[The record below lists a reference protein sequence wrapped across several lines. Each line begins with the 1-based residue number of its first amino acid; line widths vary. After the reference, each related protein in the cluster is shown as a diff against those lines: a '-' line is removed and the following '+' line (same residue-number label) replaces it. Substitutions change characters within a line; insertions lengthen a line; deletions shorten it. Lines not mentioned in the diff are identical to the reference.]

1 MKVPQSSEC
10 TKTLVGNPAAARSR
24 MRRVSVFAVLVS
36 VWISAVF
43 ADDGTAQPSAWA
55 QIDRGLKSGD
65 FEHRR
70 QALVALSTI
79 DGSNDDAVRR
89 VEAAVHDSDARGRQQ
104 AGRTLCQMKAT
115 AAIPAL
121 KEALDDHGEVAFAA
135 AKALTDLGDSSGRDM
150 LIAVLAG
157 DRRATPGLTTNMIR
171 EAQRR
176 VKHPEG
182 MILMGAEDAAGTM
195 FGPAGMGL
203 TAITEVAHL
212 KSKGSPARAAAA
224 AYLAKDPDPYAVTLL
239 EWALAD
245 DSRWVRIEA
254 AKGVGLRGNA
264 ASIPLLEPLLKDDH
278 NAVRCMAAAAIV
290 RL

>member
-1 MKVPQSSEC
+1 
-10 TKTLVGNPAAARSR
+10 
-24 MRRVSVFAVLVS
+24 MRRVSVLAILSSVCFCSAFA
-36 VWISAVF
+36 AEGEPQQ
-43 ADDGTAQPSAWA
+43 AAWA

-70 QALVALSTI
+70 QALVALATV
-79 DGSNDDAVRR
+79 DGSNGEAVRR
-89 VEAAVHDSDARGRQQ
+89 VEAALHDSDARVRLQ
-104 AGRTLCQMKAT
+104 AALALGQMKAT
-115 AAIPAL
+115 SAIPAL

-135 AKALTDLGDSSGRDM
+135 AKALTDLGDPSGRDM

-157 DRRATPGLTTNMIR
+157 DRRATPGITTNMIR

-176 VKHPEG
+176 VKHPQG
-182 MILMGAEDAAGTM
+182 MVLMGAEDAAGTM

-212 KSKGSPARAAAA
+212 RSKGSPARAAAA
-224 AYLAKDPDPYAVTLL
+224 AYIAKDPDPYALTLL

-254 AKGVGLRGNA
+254 AKGVGQRGNA
-264 ASIPLLEPLLKDDH
+264 ASIPMLEPLLKDDH
-278 NAVRCMAAAAIV
+278 NAVRCMAAAAII
-290 RL
+290 RLGSKPPLTAAQ

>member
-1 MKVPQSSEC
+1 
-10 TKTLVGNPAAARSR
+10 LL
-24 MRRVSVFAVLVS
+24 SVCCRF
-36 VWISAVF
+36 VF
-43 ADDGTAQPSAWA
+43 ADNGVAIAGAWA

-70 QALVALSTI
+70 QALVALATV
-79 DGSNDDAVRR
+79 DASNAEAVGR
-89 VEAAVHDSDARGRQQ
+89 VAAALQDSDARVRQQ
-104 AGRTLCQMKAT
+104 AALALGQMKAT
-115 AAIPAL
+115 SAIPAL

-135 AKALTDLGDSSGRDM
+135 AKALTDWGDSSGRDM
-150 LIAVLAG
+150 LIAALAG
-157 DRRATPGLTTNMIR
+157 DRSATAGLTTNMIR

-176 VKHPEG
+176 VKHPQG

-212 KSKGSPARAAAA
+212 KSKGAPARAAAA
-224 AYLAKDPDPYAVTLL
+224 TYIAKDSDPYAITLL

-254 AKGVGLRGNA
+254 AKGVGLRGNV

-278 NAVRCMAAAAIV
+278 NAVRCMAAAAII
-290 RL
+290 RLGSKGATTAAK